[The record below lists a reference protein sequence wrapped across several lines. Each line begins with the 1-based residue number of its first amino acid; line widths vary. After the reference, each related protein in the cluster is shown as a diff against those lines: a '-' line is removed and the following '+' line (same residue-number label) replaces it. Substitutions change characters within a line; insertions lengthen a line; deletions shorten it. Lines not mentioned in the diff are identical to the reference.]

1 MSENKILFAGD
12 PHGCFKNIISSVQEY
27 SPDAVII
34 LGGFNLKAPLEQ
46 YLESIID
53 KTNIYWIPGNHD
65 FDSVAEYEYLF
76 HSPLADYNLH
86 LKVIEI
92 SGIRVAGLGGIFA
105 GRIWMPSEIPKWK
118 SKQHWLDFM
127 PTNIKK
133 IPLKMDNAIW
143 FHEFETMRKKIRAD
157 ILVTHEAPSCYPRG
171 FQVIDELATA
181 IGAKKV
187 FHGHH
192 HTYYNKELNN
202 GISVTG
208 TALGGVVNLL
218 GEQLR

>member
-1 MSENKILFAGD
+1 MPENRILFAGD
-12 PHGCFKNIISSVQEY
+12 PHGCFKNIISAVQEY
-27 SPDAVII
+27 TPDAIVL
-34 LGGFNLKAPLEQ
+34 LGDFNLKAPLDH
-46 YLESIID
+46 YLESIMD
-53 KTNIYWIPGNHD
+53 KTAIYWIPGNHD
-65 FDSVAEYEYLF
+65 FGSVAEYEHLF

-92 SGIRVAGLGGIFA
+92 AGIRIAGLGGIFA
-105 GRIWMPSEIPKWK
+105 GRIWSPSEPPKWK
-118 SKQHWLDFM
+118 NKKHWLDCM
-127 PTNIKK
+127 PSNIKK

-143 FHEFETMRKKIRAD
+143 FHEFEAMKKQVRAD
-157 ILVTHEAPSCYPRG
+157 ILVTHEAPSSYRYG
-171 FQVIDELATA
+171 FQAIDELALA
-181 IGAKKV
+181 IGVNKI

-192 HTYYNKELNN
+192 HTYYNKVLNN